1 MSAGQ
6 GMIQDRVH
14 RLRGHHSGGLIP
26 GSLGDVSPLG
36 QQPGGEIA
44 NTVGL
49 DNQAAQA
56 RDSEECAATTQTTS
70 TEHQGRFAV
79 QHVAGPLFGRTLQR
93 KSLCI
98 R

>member
-1 MSAGQ
+1 
-6 GMIQDRVH
+6 MIQDGIH

-36 QQPGGEIA
+36 QQPGGEITTIVELH
-44 NTVGL
+44 NE
-49 DNQAAQA
+49 AAQPHCL
-56 RDSEECAATTQTTS
+56 EEYAVATQTTS

-79 QHVAGPLFGRTLQR
+79 QHAADLFVRENYVLN
-93 KSLCI
+93 SLDT